1 MKQEKN
7 LRTNAAGKLKRCGFL
22 LLLLSLTTA
31 LSVLSSFTTDAQ
43 PLNDTPVRLN
53 LHNSSLKAVFREIEQ
68 QTQYRFVYKDHPYF
82 EAATVDL
89 QLTGTLSSALEALTQ
104 KTEISFEEDGK
115 NIVVYRKALQ
125 VMGSIAGRITDK
137 QGNPVPGA
145 TIRIAGQKQGTTSNA
160 EGRFTMQV
168 QEGSYTLEISC
179 MSFKTQNRSVT
190 VTAGQPADVQ
200 VILADAPGA
209 LNEVVVIGYGTQSRK
224 LVSTSVTTV
233 NKEAFNKGGLNS
245 PSQLLQGKVAGLTV
259 SRSGDPNESP
269 SISLRGPSTLRTGA
283 AQEPF
288 YVIDGIPG
296 ADFKLIAPDDIESID
311 VLKDASAT
319 AIYGTR
325 AANGVIMITTRRG
338 APGKATV
345 TYSGYAGVDQA
356 TGLLEMMDASQR
368 AAYLEK
374 MGKSAKPADQ
384 QGANTNWQ
392 KEVTR
397 TGFVQNHNVNLSGGT
412 EKTTYSASVNYF
424 QNQGIL
430 KGSELTRII
439 GRVNLSHKTLNDHL
453 TLGLTLSNS
462 NSVSVKSPDQDLVL
476 YNAQRYV
483 PSVPVKN
490 ASGAYNED
498 LQRQQYYNPVALQE
512 KASGKLKTNL
522 TLLSM
527 SAQVKLPFDL
537 KYNLSFS
544 TQKELNN
551 RGQYFY
557 RDYALKLGLNGEAYR
572 SSYESGRTMLESYF
586 TYDKRLQQHNI
597 KLLAGYSWQQDVNGD
612 GFQANN
618 RNFPTDDLGYSN
630 IGLGSPNGNF
640 RTDWGT
646 NMYEKLRLI
655 SFYGR
660 ANYDYRGKYIMQLSL
675 RRDGS
680 SAFGKN
686 NRWGTFPAG
695 SAAWRISEE
704 AFMKGQRIF
713 DDLKLRVGYGIT
725 GNSLGFN
732 PLISKIRYGAAGTFF
747 YKGNFTTA
755 VFATQNANPELR
767 WEKTAMV
774 NLAVDASMLK
784 GRLNVTAEYYDKK
797 TTDLIWAYTVSTVQY
812 FVNSYTANVGDI
824 SNKGYELTVD
834 ASPVVRKNFSW
845 KTNINIAHNNN
856 KLESLSNSSFASD
869 SIPQGFPN
877 GQGQSNLPVQ
887 LLKAGYP
894 VGQFFTFRYAGKD
907 ANGVSQFYSR
917 KGGVTTDPVDHQD
930 YYYAGNAQPKLL
942 LGWGN
947 SFTYGNFDLSLF
959 IRGSF
964 GNKVFNSTL
973 ASLNH
978 PNEVENY
985 NMPVSLSNESP
996 EDGNAFRYSDRYI
1009 EDASYLRLDNASL
1022 GYTFRK
1028 VRGLSDFRI
1037 YLTGNNLAVLTGYKG
1052 IDPEVN
1058 LGGLTPG
1065 IDNRNYYPRTR
1076 TVLVGLNVT
1085 F

>member
-1 MKQEKN
+1 MN
-7 LRTNAAGKLKRCGFL
+7 LPGLFKRCGFI
-22 LLLLSLTTA
+22 LLLLSLATTF
-31 LSVLSSFTTDAQ
+31 SVAAHPATDAQ
-43 PLNDTPVRLN
+43 SVTDAPVRLN
-53 LHNSSLKAVFREIEQ
+53 LRNSSLKLAFKEIEQ
-68 QTQYRFVYKDHPYF
+68 QTQFRFVYKDSPYF
-82 EAATVDL
+82 EALGLDL
-89 QLTGTLSSALEALTQ
+89 QIAGNLNTVLDELARRKQL
-104 KTEISFEEDGK
+104 KFEEEGK
-115 NIVVYRKALQ
+115 NIVVYHKPVQAQ
-125 VMGSIAGRITDK
+125 GRITGVIKDK
-137 QGNPVPGA
+137 DNNPVPGA
-145 TIRIAGQKQGTTSNA
+145 TVKIAALNKGVVSDA
-160 EGRFTMQV
+160 EGRFVLPAPAGT
-168 QEGSYTLEISC
+168 YTLEISC
-179 MSFKTQNRSVT
+179 MSFQAQKMTGV
-190 VTAGQPADVQ
+190 VLAGDQTLNIEVL
-200 VILADAPGA
+200 LAASSSA
-209 LNEVVVIGYGTQSRK
+209 LTEVVVVGYGTQSRK
-224 LVSTSVTTV
+224 LLSGSVSTV
-233 NKEAFNKGGLNS
+233 NREAFNRGGLNS
-245 PSQLLQGKVAGLTV
+245 PAQLLQGKVAGLTV
-259 SRSGDPNESP
+259 SRSGDPNAAP

-325 AANGVIMITTRRG
+325 AANGVIIITTRRG
-338 APGKATV
+338 AKGKTVV

-356 TGLLEMMDASQR
+356 TGLLEMMDASER
-368 AAYLEK
+368 AAYLAK
-374 MGKSAKPADQ
+374 MGKSAKPADE
-384 QGANTNWQ
+384 QGADTDWQ
-392 KEVTR
+392 EEVTR

-412 EKTTYSASVNYF
+412 EQTMYSASVNYF
-424 QNQGIL
+424 QHKGIL
-430 KGSELTRII
+430 KGSDLSRII
-439 GRVNLSHKTLNDHL
+439 GRLNLSQKALNDHL

-462 NSVSVKSPDQDLVL
+462 SSVAAKSPDQDLIL

-483 PSVPVKN
+483 PTVSVKN
-490 ASGAYNED
+490 ASGEFNED
-498 LQRQQYYNPVALQE
+498 LTRQLYYNPVSLQE
-512 KASGKLKTNL
+512 KAKEELKTNVF
-522 TLLSM
+522 LLNA

-537 KYNLSFS
+537 KYNLSVS
-544 TQKELNN
+544 TQKEIAN
-551 RGQYFY
+551 RGQYFNS
-557 RDYALKLGLNGEAYR
+557 DYTLKLGLNGEAYR
-572 SSYESGRTMLESYF
+572 SSYENTRNMLESYF
-586 TYDKRLQQHNI
+586 TYDKRLQSHNI

-618 RNFPTDDLGYSN
+618 RNFPSDDLGYSN
-630 IGLGSPNGNF
+630 IGLGSPVGNF

-646 NMYEKLRLI
+646 NIYEKLRLI

-660 ANYDYRGKYIMQLSL
+660 ANYDYKGKYIAQLSL

-695 SAAWRISEE
+695 SVAWRITEE
-704 AFMKGQRIF
+704 DFMRGQHLF
-713 DDLKLRVGYGIT
+713 DDLKLRVGYGVT

-732 PLISKIRYGAAGTFF
+732 PLISKIRYGAAGTF
-747 YKGNFTTA
+747 YYNGNFTTA
-755 VFATQNANPELR
+755 VFATQNANPDLR

-774 NLAVDASMLK
+774 NLAVDASLLK
-784 GRLNVTAEYYDKK
+784 GRLNITAEYYDKK
-797 TTDLIWAYTVSTVQY
+797 TTDLIWEYTVSTVQY
-812 FVNSYTANVGDI
+812 FVNRYTANVGDI

-834 ASPVVRKNFSW
+834 ATPVVNKNFTW
-845 KTNINIAHNNN
+845 KTSLNIAHNRN
-856 KLESLSNSSFASD
+856 KLESLSNSSFSSD

-907 ANGVSQFYSR
+907 ANGVSQFYSK

-930 YYYAGNAQPKLL
+930 YFYAGNAQPKLL
-942 LGWGN
+942 LGWSN
-947 SFTYGNFDLSLF
+947 SFTYHNFDLNIFL
-959 IRGSF
+959 RGSF

-978 PNEVENY
+978 PNEAENY
-985 NMPVSLSNESP
+985 NMPVSLSDESP
-996 EDGNAFRYSDRYI
+996 EDGNAFRQSDRYI

-1022 GYTFRK
+1022 GYTFRN
-1028 VRGLSDFRI
+1028 VRGLSNFRL
-1037 YLTGNNLAVLTGYKG
+1037 YVTGNNIAVLTKYKG

-1076 TVLVGLNVT
+1076 TLMLGLNVT